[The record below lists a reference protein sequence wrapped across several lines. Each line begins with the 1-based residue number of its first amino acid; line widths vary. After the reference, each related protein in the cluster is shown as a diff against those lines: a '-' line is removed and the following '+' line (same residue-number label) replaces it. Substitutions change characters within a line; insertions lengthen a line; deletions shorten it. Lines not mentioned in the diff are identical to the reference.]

1 MNAQRD
7 VKMLWNYS
15 TKMKYVMRLG
25 IKQVR
30 LTFLKSKIFFS
41 HIMYPI
47 YSFPSFYSPQSL
59 PTSPPTLQIYSFL
72 SLIREE

>member
-1 MNAQRD
+1 MNTQRD

-30 LTFLKSKIFFS
+30 LTF
-41 HIMYPI
+41 
-47 YSFPSFYSPQSL
+47 
-59 PTSPPTLQIYSFL
+59 
-72 SLIREE
+72 